1 MSTPNQ
7 LKELAHELAYAHI
20 KSSELWD
27 TLQNAECDKEAEE
40 LAAAIERTIDSWFS
54 RRLADKAESE
64 RIEELITLSH
74 FAQQMKV
81 RHRNG

>member
-1 MSTPNQ
+1 MTTSNQ
-7 LKELAHELAYAHI
+7 RKDLAHELAYTHI

-40 LAAAIERTIDSWFS
+40 LAAAIERTIDTWFS
-54 RRLADKAESE
+54 RRLADKADSE

-74 FAQQMKV
+74 FAQQGK
-81 RHRNG
+81 

>member
-1 MSTPNQ
+1 MTTPNQ
-7 LKELAHELAYAHI
+7 RKELAHELAYAHI

-40 LAAAIERTIDSWFS
+40 LAAAIERTIDAWFS
-54 RRLADKAESE
+54 RRLADKADSE

-74 FAQQMKV
+74 FAQ
-81 RHRNG
+81 RAERSL

>member
-1 MSTPNQ
+1 VATSNRR
-7 LKELAHELAYAHI
+7 KELAHELAYAHI

-40 LAAAIERTIDSWFS
+40 LAAAIERTIDTWFS
-54 RRLADKAESE
+54 RRLADKADSE

-74 FAQQMKV
+74 FAQQGK
-81 RHRNG
+81 

>member
-1 MSTPNQ
+1 MNATTLNQ

-20 KSSELWD
+20 QSSELWD

-40 LAAAIERTIDSWFS
+40 LAAAIERTIDAWFS
-54 RRLADKAESE
+54 RRLADKAEGE

-74 FAQQMKV
+74 FAQ
-81 RHRNG
+81 RTERRT

>member
-1 MSTPNQ
+1 MNTPNHR
-7 LKELAHELAYAHI
+7 KELAHELAYAHI

-40 LAAAIERTIDSWFS
+40 LAAAIERTVDSWFS
-54 RRLADKAESE
+54 RRLADKAEGE

-74 FAQQMKV
+74 FAQQEGKPQE
-81 RHRNG
+81 